1 MPVVTF
7 SLLRLGLLAV
17 SLGVLWLVGLRSW
30 LLVVVATVVAL
41 ALSYLFLA
49 RQRDAAAR
57 YLAERS
63 ERRRAERA
71 ERAVGP
77 DEAAEDALG

>member
-17 SLGVLWLVGLRSW
+17 SLGALWLVGLRDW

-63 ERRRAERA
+63 ERRKAERA

-77 DEAAEDALG
+77 DEAAEDTLG